1 MHKDSFGF
9 VYNAEG
15 DYYDLVV
22 DKKIQ
27 KVVEEL
33 KALPHDVLIRY
44 LTYWSEAIDSRKYV
58 VESDLPHEEWYIDC
72 CDCMNQVTFALQ
84 NIKIRLWQAVKILK
98 GYWNFTIRSLRQVVF
113 R

>member
-1 MHKDSFGF
+1 MHKDSFDF
-9 VYNAEG
+9 IYNAEG

-33 KALPHDVLIRY
+33 KALPHEVLIRY

-58 VESDLPHEEWYIDC
+58 MPTIASSSAKVRG
-72 CDCMNQVTFALQ
+72 
-84 NIKIRLWQAVKILK
+84 RLKEYAKV
-98 GYWNFTIRSLRQVVF
+98 
-113 R
+113 

>member
-1 MHKDSFGF
+1 MQKDSFDF

-22 DKKIQ
+22 DKKIK

-33 KALPHDVLIRY
+33 KALPHEVLIRY

-58 VESDLPHEEWYIDC
+58 VESDLPHEEWYNTDC
-72 CDCMNQVTFALQ
+72 CDYAASETDEERYMHAKCMTETFD
-84 NIKIRLWQAVKILK
+84 K
-98 GYWNFTIRSLRQVVF
+98 GLVRKAHSIN
-113 R
+113 